1 MQKMLEVAEGFQYS
15 VNIGFDLNDDA
26 KLKNFIPTQSALRL
40 LESILQST
48 AVNSTDRARVLVG
61 AYGKG
66 KSHIVLTILSL
77 LLKKNLSLFPKLM
90 ESVKQNEKL
99 YQSIINYYESD
110 KKILPVVITGSNTSI
125 PQAFLLALQRTLA
138 ENDMLDIMPETN
150 YKAACEVIKR
160 WEKEYPAVYQQF
172 AAKIAVPV
180 EKFLARLEDFDVL
193 AYEKFERLYPALTA
207 GSIFNP
213 FLGFDVIDLYENAV
227 KGLKTKGYTGIYVV
241 YDEFSKFLE
250 ANITEA
256 SVSDTKMLQDFAE
269 KCNRS
274 GALQLHLMLIS
285 HKEIANYLDKLPK
298 QKLDGWRGVSDRF
311 SHIHLNNNFAQT
323 YSIIAAVINK
333 NPAQWQAFCAAHQ
346 KQFAALSSEYLQNT
360 MFSDVT
366 EEEYTK
372 LIYGCYPLHPV
383 STFILPRLSERVAQN
398 ERTLFT
404 FLSAKGVSTLASY
417 LERCNQEKFALIT
430 PDIIYDYFEPLFK
443 KEVYTSDLHDKYVL
457 ATAILEKL
465 EADSLEAKIVKT
477 IALIYILEQYEKLTP
492 TKETVMGIYA
502 KEYGLEGVKD
512 ALNNLIEKELVVYLR
527 QSNKFLRLKRS
538 SGVNIIEK
546 IHDTVVAKAGKIA
559 AKDILNQANFDNYIY
574 PFRHNDEKEITRF
587 FAFEFISAAEVRA
600 ETNWQIKSEGIKA
613 DGVVY
618 AIIPEE
624 NSDLA
629 QLQADVLASSVSSR
643 QCVFILPKTY
653 KNIEQ
658 CVREFYAVSLLK
670 DAASDEPLL
679 FDEYEVVYDDLREVI
694 SKYINTFTHPENYQ
708 AQYYYQGELKK
719 ISRKASLTELLSLI
733 CDTVF
738 PNTPKINNEAI
749 NKNELTSVANNSR
762 NKIVAGLLRNDLEAN
777 LGMAGSGQEVS
788 IMRSTLMKTGILA
801 EDALGQLY
809 INLQPADSAMRNM
822 LNVIIE
828 FINQAKTNEKIFFA
842 KLYEQLASPVN
853 GIGLRLG
860 VIPIYLAAVFH
871 EYKQQL
877 IIEDR
882 YGQVNLSAE
891 LLQQINAAPE
901 NYTISYLAWD
911 EEKSAYVERL
921 AELFADNIVE
931 ADCAVNAYDYVYKA
945 MRRWYLALPKYS
957 KETKKNIYGEAI
969 DKRFLKVLKLLKQEL
984 SANEV
989 LFKELPLIWGYTELK
1004 TAVCQEI
1011 EGCKK
1016 FYDAQ
1021 LGMLKHSLAEEVKQ
1035 EFSLPAHQ
1043 ERMQQLS
1050 LASVIKDWCDNLE
1063 QAAFEELFND
1073 GTDRCL
1079 ALFKTVGNDEGAFIA
1094 SLARLAVGLRLE
1106 DWDDKT
1112 FAQFKAKLEQY
1123 KQTAVEFHSEKNT
1136 AAEKVG
1142 EAASYQL
1149 TFIDD
1154 NGAAVTKRFNKVAYS
1169 KRGKLLFNALNAE
1182 IEAMGQS
1189 ITEQEKRQILMEV
1202 IKKLC

>member
-77 LLKKNLSLFPKLM
+77 LLKKDLSLFPKLM

-99 YQSIINYYESD
+99 YQSIINYYESN

-227 KGLKTKGYTGIYVV
+227 KGLKTKGYIGIYVV

-298 QKLDGWRGVSDRF
+298 QKLDGWRGVTERF

-443 KEVYTSDLHDKYVL
+443 KDVYTSDLHDKYVL
-457 ATAILEKL
+457 TTAILEKL
-465 EADSLEAKIVKT
+465 EEDSR
-477 IALIYILEQYEKLTP
+477 Y
-492 TKETVMGIYA
+492 
-502 KEYGLEGVKD
+502 
-512 ALNNLIEKELVVYLR
+512 
-527 QSNKFLRLKRS
+527 S
-538 SGVNIIEK
+538 S
-546 IHDTVVAKAGKIA
+546 
-559 AKDILNQANFDNYIY
+559 
-574 PFRHNDEKEITRF
+574 
-587 FAFEFISAAEVRA
+587 
-600 ETNWQIKSEGIKA
+600 
-613 DGVVY
+613 
-618 AIIPEE
+618 
-624 NSDLA
+624 
-629 QLQADVLASSVSSR
+629 
-643 QCVFILPKTY
+643 C
-653 KNIEQ
+653 
-658 CVREFYAVSLLK
+658 
-670 DAASDEPLL
+670 
-679 FDEYEVVYDDLREVI
+679 
-694 SKYINTFTHPENYQ
+694 
-708 AQYYYQGELKK
+708 
-719 ISRKASLTELLSLI
+719 
-733 CDTVF
+733 
-738 PNTPKINNEAI
+738 
-749 NKNELTSVANNSR
+749 
-762 NKIVAGLLRNDLEAN
+762 
-777 LGMAGSGQEVS
+777 
-788 IMRSTLMKTGILA
+788 
-801 EDALGQLY
+801 
-809 INLQPADSAMRNM
+809 
-822 LNVIIE
+822 
-828 FINQAKTNEKIFFA
+828 
-842 KLYEQLASPVN
+842 
-853 GIGLRLG
+853 
-860 VIPIYLAAVFH
+860 
-871 EYKQQL
+871 
-877 IIEDR
+877 
-882 YGQVNLSAE
+882 
-891 LLQQINAAPE
+891 
-901 NYTISYLAWD
+901 
-911 EEKSAYVERL
+911 
-921 AELFADNIVE
+921 
-931 ADCAVNAYDYVYKA
+931 
-945 MRRWYLALPKYS
+945 
-957 KETKKNIYGEAI
+957 
-969 DKRFLKVLKLLKQEL
+969 
-984 SANEV
+984 
-989 LFKELPLIWGYTELK
+989 
-1004 TAVCQEI
+1004 
-1011 EGCKK
+1011 
-1016 FYDAQ
+1016 
-1021 LGMLKHSLAEEVKQ
+1021 
-1035 EFSLPAHQ
+1035 
-1043 ERMQQLS
+1043 
-1050 LASVIKDWCDNLE
+1050 
-1063 QAAFEELFND
+1063 
-1073 GTDRCL
+1073 
-1079 ALFKTVGNDEGAFIA
+1079 
-1094 SLARLAVGLRLE
+1094 
-1106 DWDDKT
+1106 
-1112 FAQFKAKLEQY
+1112 
-1123 KQTAVEFHSEKNT
+1123 
-1136 AAEKVG
+1136 
-1142 EAASYQL
+1142 
-1149 TFIDD
+1149 
-1154 NGAAVTKRFNKVAYS
+1154 
-1169 KRGKLLFNALNAE
+1169 
-1182 IEAMGQS
+1182 
-1189 ITEQEKRQILMEV
+1189 
-1202 IKKLC
+1202 